1 MRVISGSARGLKLAS
16 PEGLDT
22 RPTLD
27 RVKEALFSIL
37 APELRGAAVLDLF
50 AGSGALGI
58 EALSRGGERAVF
70 VDKSAAAREIIAK
83 NLEASRLRQRAR
95 VVAGDALDYLRG
107 CGDSFDIIFLDPPYG
122 GGLYERAL
130 GLIAE
135 KRLLAAGGAAA
146 VEWDE
151 AGGEPDFPKEFARE
165 KDRRYGRV
173 RITVLRLKDERGE
186 EDGG

>member
-70 VDKSAAAREIIAK
+70 VDKSPKAVAVIKK
-83 NLEASRLRQRAR
+83 NLESSRLRERATILER
-95 VVAGDALDYLRG
+95 DSLDYLRD
-107 CGDSFDIIFLDPPYG
+107 CGGGFDLIFLDPPYG

-135 KRLLAAGGAAA
+135 KKLLSPGGAVAA
-146 VEWDE
+146 EWDE
-151 AGGEPDFPKEFARE
+151 AVGAPAFPEGFVRE

-173 RITVLRLKDERGE
+173 HISILRLKDERSE
-186 EDGG
+186 AGGV